1 MIHPEDT
8 KTIPLPLQPI
18 TEKRSRG
25 RPRKEGGA
33 LTNAQR
39 QAAYR
44 ERRKASG
51 NPVTVT
57 KNIPLAADA
66 YDELV
71 MENERLR
78 EEIAEM
84 RHEAEGLRGSLAAA
98 ERVGDGWCAES
109 EQLRAEL
116 ARVRRDLE
124 MSKCKAAD
132 VRRSH
137 TSVVHEVDWVRRVVR
152 LPLYE
157 SKDYDRR
164 RFSFTFDERAHAA
177 LDRLAVDAGIS
188 KADVVERLAFW
199 ADELVLE
206 SFRYDDE
213 AFSRYL
219 YRGRNEKSGV

>member
-1 MIHPEDT
+1 MIRPEDT
-8 KTIPLPLQPI
+8 KTIPLPPSPV
-18 TEKRSRG
+18 TKKRG

-44 ERRKASG
+44 ARRKASG

-57 KNIPLAADA
+57 KNIPAAADG

-78 EEIAEM
+78 EE
-84 RHEAEGLRGSLAAA
+84 LT
-98 ERVGDGWCAES
+98 
-109 EQLRAEL
+109 QL
-116 ARVRRDLE
+116 RRDLAV
-124 MSKCKAAD
+124 SKRKASD
-132 VRRSH
+132 EQRSR

-152 LPLYE
+152 LPIYAD
-157 SKDYDRR
+157 SASDRR
-164 RFSFTFDERAHAA
+164 RFSFTFDERAHFA

-199 ADELVLE
+199 ADELMLK

-213 AFSRYL
+213 AFNRYL
-219 YRGRNEKSGV
+219 YRGRNEKPNVSHQES

>member
-1 MIHPEDT
+1 M
-8 KTIPLPLQPI
+8 
-18 TEKRSRG
+18 
-25 RPRKEGGA
+25 
-33 LTNAQR
+33 TNAQR

-44 ERRKASG
+44 ARRKASG

-124 MSKCKAAD
+124 MSKCKAVDAQ
-132 VRRSH
+132 RSRA
-137 TSVVHEVDWVRRVVR
+137 SVVHEVDWVRRVVR

-157 SKDYDRR
+157 SKDYGRR
-164 RFSFTFDERAHAA
+164 RFSFTFDGRAHAA
-177 LDRLAVDAGIS
+177 LDRLAVDAGAS
-188 KADVVERLAFW
+188 RADVVERLAFW
-199 ADELVLE
+199 ADELMLK
-206 SFRYDDE
+206 SFRDDVA
-213 AFSRYL
+213 AFNRYL
-219 YRGRNEKSGV
+219 CNEKSDV

>member
-1 MIHPEDT
+1 MIQPEDT
-8 KTIPLPLQPI
+8 KTIPLPLAPV
-18 TEKRSRG
+18 TENRGRG

-44 ERRKASG
+44 ARRKASG

-57 KNIPLAADA
+57 KNIPAAADG

-78 EEIAEM
+78 EE
-84 RHEAEGLRGSLAAA
+84 LT
-98 ERVGDGWCAES
+98 
-109 EQLRAEL
+109 QL
-116 ARVRRDLE
+116 RRDLE
-124 MSKCKAAD
+124 VSKRKASD
-132 VRRSH
+132 GQRPR
-137 TSVVHEVDWVRRVVR
+137 TSVVHEVDWVRR
-152 LPLYE
+152 
-157 SKDYDRR
+157 
-164 RFSFTFDERAHAA
+164 RFSFTFDERAYFA

-199 ADELVLE
+199 ADELMLK

-213 AFSRYL
+213 AFNRYL
-219 YRGRNEKSGV
+219 CRGRNEKPGV

>member
-1 MIHPEDT
+1 MIQPEDT
-8 KTIPLPLQPI
+8 KTIPLPLAPV
-18 TEKRSRG
+18 TENRGRG

-44 ERRKASG
+44 ARRKASG

-57 KNIPLAADA
+57 KNIPAAADG

-78 EEIAEM
+78 EE
-84 RHEAEGLRGSLAAA
+84 LT
-98 ERVGDGWCAES
+98 
-109 EQLRAEL
+109 QL
-116 ARVRRDLE
+116 RRDLE
-124 MSKCKAAD
+124 VSKRKASD
-132 VRRSH
+132 GQRPR

-152 LPLYE
+152 LPLCGSE
-157 SKDYDRR
+157 VDWDRR
-164 RFSFTFDERAHAA
+164 RFSFTFDERAYFA

-188 KADVVERLAFW
+188 KADVVERLVFW
-199 ADELVLE
+199 ADELMLK

-213 AFSRYL
+213 AFNRYL
-219 YRGRNEKSGV
+219 CRGRNEKPGV

>member
-1 MIHPEDT
+1 M
-8 KTIPLPLQPI
+8 
-18 TEKRSRG
+18 
-25 RPRKEGGA
+25 
-33 LTNAQR
+33 TNAQR

-199 ADELVLE
+199 ADELMLE

-213 AFSRYL
+213 AFKRYL
-219 YRGRNEKSGV
+219 SRGRNEKSGV

>member
-1 MIHPEDT
+1 MIQPEDT
-8 KTIPLPLQPI
+8 KTIPLPLAPV
-18 TEKRSRG
+18 TENRGRG

-44 ERRKASG
+44 ARRKASG

-57 KNIPLAADA
+57 KNIPPAADG

-78 EEIAEM
+78 EE
-84 RHEAEGLRGSLAAA
+84 LA
-98 ERVGDGWCAES
+98 
-109 EQLRAEL
+109 QL
-116 ARVRRDLE
+116 RRDLE
-124 MSKCKAAD
+124 ASKRKASGEQ
-132 VRRSH
+132 RSR

-152 LPLYE
+152 LPLCGSE
-157 SKDYDRR
+157 DYDRR
-164 RFSFTFDERAHAA
+164 RFSFTFDERAYFA

-199 ADELVLE
+199 ADELMLG
-206 SFRYDDE
+206 SFRDDVA
-213 AFSRYL
+213 AFNRYL
-219 YRGRNEKSGV
+219 DRGRNEKSGV

>member
-8 KTIPLPLQPI
+8 KTIPLLLPSV
-18 TEKRSRG
+18 TEKRGRG

-57 KNIPLAADA
+57 KNMPSVADA

-78 EEIAEM
+78 EE
-84 RHEAEGLRGSLAAA
+84 LA
-98 ERVGDGWCAES
+98 
-109 EQLRAEL
+109 QL
-116 ARVRRDLE
+116 RRDLE
-124 MSKCKAAD
+124 ASKRKAAD
-132 VRRSH
+132 AQRSH
-137 TSVVHEVDWVRRVVR
+137 TSVVHEVDWVQRVVR
-152 LPLYE
+152 LPLYV

-177 LDRLAVDAGIS
+177 LDRLAVDAGVS

-199 ADELVLE
+199 ADELMLE

-213 AFSRYL
+213 AFKRYL

>member
-8 KTIPLPLQPI
+8 KTIPLLLPPV
-18 TEKRSRG
+18 TEKRGRG

-57 KNIPLAADA
+57 KNIPAAVDG

-124 MSKCKAAD
+124 ASK
-132 VRRSH
+132 RRAVDAQRSRA
-137 TSVVHEVDWVRRVVR
+137 SVVHEVDWVRRVVR
-152 LPLYE
+152 LPIYE
-157 SKDYDRR
+157 SKDFSRR
-164 RFSFTFDERAHAA
+164 RFSFTLDERAYSA
-177 LDRLAVDAGIS
+177 LDRLAVDAGAS
-188 KADVVERLAFW
+188 RADVVERLAFW
-199 ADELVLE
+199 ADELMLE
-206 SFRYDDE
+206 SFPYDTE
-213 AFSRYL
+213 AFNRYL

>member
-1 MIHPEDT
+1 MIQPEDT
-8 KTIPLPLQPI
+8 KTIPLPLAPV
-18 TEKRSRG
+18 TENRGRG

-44 ERRKASG
+44 ARRKASG

-57 KNIPLAADA
+57 KNIPAAADG

-78 EEIAEM
+78 EE
-84 RHEAEGLRGSLAAA
+84 LT
-98 ERVGDGWCAES
+98 
-109 EQLRAEL
+109 QL
-116 ARVRRDLE
+116 RRDLE
-124 MSKCKAAD
+124 VSKRKARD
-132 VRRSH
+132 GQRSR

-152 LPLYE
+152 LPLCGSE
-157 SKDYDRR
+157 VDWVRRR
-164 RFSFTFDERAHAA
+164 RFSFTFDERAYFA

-199 ADELVLE
+199 ADELMLK
-206 SFRYDDE
+206 SFRDDVA
-213 AFSRYL
+213 AFNRYL
-219 YRGRNEKSGV
+219 YRGRNEKLDV